1 MTINN
6 RFLKKK
12 VDQLQFFKNKKCT
25 IELTLFQNSTF
36 WGFRNVHKSFQII
49 LKKEV
54 GQLFFSK
61 LLFLLLL
68 FFENDTSVV
77 AEVVLQ
83 LLGYDLHLGFGQN

>member
-36 WGFRNVHKSFQII
+36 WGFRRVNKSFQII

>member
-1 MTINN
+1 MAINN

-12 VDQLQFFKNKKCT
+12 VDQLQFFKNKKRT
-25 IELTLFQNSTF
+25 SELTLFQNSTF
-36 WGFRNVHKSFQII
+36 WGFRRVNKSFQII

-68 FFENDTSVV
+68 FFENDTSIVS
-77 AEVVLQ
+77 EVVLQ

>member
-1 MTINN
+1 MAINN

-12 VDQLQFFKNKKCT
+12 VVQLFFFKNKKST

-36 WGFRNVHKSFQII
+36 WSFRNVNKSFQII

-61 LLFLLLL
+61 VLFLLLL
-68 FFENDTSVV
+68 FLKNDTSVV

-83 LLGYDLHLGFGQN
+83 LLGNHLHLGFGQN

>member
-1 MTINN
+1 MAINN

-36 WGFRNVHKSFQII
+36 WRFRNVNKSFQII

-68 FFENDTSVV
+68 FFENDIPVV

-83 LLGYDLHLGFGQN
+83 LLGYHLHLAFGQN